1 MVGKDITSKK
11 WVMELMLLEAEELVD
26 GVRMTEGRLDVT
38 VDIYRVGKDL
48 EYMILVVI
56 ELH

>member
-11 WVMELMLLEAEELVD
+11 WVMELMLLEVEELVD